1 MSLCGMNHN
10 RDANF
15 LSVPNGVFGASF
27 AVWRNEGME
36 NVRVFGNQT
45 ITGIKCLSENVT
57 G

>member
-1 MSLCGMNHN
+1 MNHN